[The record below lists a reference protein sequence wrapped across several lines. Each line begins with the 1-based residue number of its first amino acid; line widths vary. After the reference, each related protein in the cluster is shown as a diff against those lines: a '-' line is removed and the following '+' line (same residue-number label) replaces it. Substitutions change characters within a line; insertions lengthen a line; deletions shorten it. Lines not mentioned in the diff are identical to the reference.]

1 MHLKYY
7 NHMLRLLIMN
17 VPNVHLR
24 SDESESLE
32 MNPQKS
38 ILVRNSP
45 ADFYIHHITVTKFF

>member
-1 MHLKYY
+1 
-7 NHMLRLLIMN
+7 MLRLLIMN